1 MSNNAWIA
9 QWAPPEPDLPSEIR
23 TIRGWNSQQHVNKNW
38 RPDGDDSWCNLIID
52 SDASD
57 DDFSAAV
64 DDDGDGDGDG
74 DDDDDDDGWM
84 AALCIT

>member
-1 MSNNAWIA
+1 M
-9 QWAPPEPDLPSEIR
+9 
-23 TIRGWNSQQHVNKNW
+23 NKNW

-74 DDDDDDDGWM
+74 DGDDDDDDDGWM